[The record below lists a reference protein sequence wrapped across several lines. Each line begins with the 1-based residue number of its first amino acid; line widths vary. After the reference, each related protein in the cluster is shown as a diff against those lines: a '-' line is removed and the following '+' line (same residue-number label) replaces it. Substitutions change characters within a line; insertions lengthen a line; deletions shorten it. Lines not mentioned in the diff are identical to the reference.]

1 MPKIKEI
8 KKIEPKIKEIK
19 PEKKENLEDEV
30 EELPDD
36 SPEFSRIRR
45 FGATSTLAQSEAPQ
59 ENRTL
64 QRVREKEDEAEVNF
78 RPAYTSGGGNPYSGN
93 KYTPVGSAENSASN
107 ANRQIGE
114 QNTNQQN
121 QFIARQ
127 ETQSQEQGRSAG
139 RPESSYE
146 RSEFGQDNQKEK
158 DRRRQMM

>member
-8 KKIEPKIKEIK
+8 KKVESKIKEINS
-19 PEKKENLEDEV
+19 EKKDTLEEEV
-30 EELPDD
+30 EEIQED
-36 SPEFSRIRR
+36 SSEFFRARR
-45 FGATSTLAQSEAPQ
+45 FNATSTLAQSETPQ

-78 RPAYTSGGGNPYSGN
+78 RPSYTGGGGNPYSAN
-93 KYTPVGSAENSASN
+93 KYTPVGSAESSASN
-107 ANRQIGE
+107 TSRQIGE
-114 QNTNQQN
+114 QNADQQN

-127 ETQSQEQGRSAG
+127 EMQSQEQGRSAS

-146 RSEFGQDNQKEK
+146 RSEVGQGNQKEK